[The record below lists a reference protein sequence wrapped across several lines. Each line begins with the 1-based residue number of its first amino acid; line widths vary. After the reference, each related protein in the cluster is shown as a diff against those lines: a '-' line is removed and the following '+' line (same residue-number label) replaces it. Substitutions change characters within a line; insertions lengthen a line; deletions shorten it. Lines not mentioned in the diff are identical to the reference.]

1 MFKRLLL
8 IAVCAMIAL
17 TAAKADEGQKV
28 ASKVQK
34 VTVFLRG
41 AQVTRSA
48 AVNINA
54 GTSDLIFNGIAPNV
68 AEQSI
73 QVHATGDFTILSVK
87 QETNYL
93 VPNEDTKTKQIQA
106 LQDQKK
112 MIWEKIA
119 MQNNLI
125 LIYQTEE
132 AVLAKNQ
139 FIKPDNQFLD
149 VVKLKQALDFQTE
162 RLTAIKEKERVVGN
176 QLALLNTEM
185 QKYDNQINEINNGNR
200 SMASTN
206 IIVTVSAKV
215 AVQSVVTLSYVI
227 ANAGWSPGYDIRA
240 KNTNSPL
247 VIVYK
252 ANVFQNSGE
261 EWKNVKLTLSTGS
274 PNRNSIK
281 PELNPYYLNVS
292 PVERALSGR
301 TTGVAYSSGYV
312 YADKSASLAEVAVA
326 EPVAVTMVENQTSVD
341 FNIENPYS
349 VTNDGKACQVEI
361 NQVSLPATYQY
372 YVAPK
377 LSIDVFLTAQVTDL
391 NKYNF
396 LSGPANLFFEGT
408 YIGRSRI
415 DTRVLS
421 DTLNLSLGTDRGIQV
436 KRTLE
441 KELTKNQ
448 TLGANRKETKS
459 WLIELKNRKNQK
471 IDLLV
476 EDQIPVS
483 QNGAIE
489 VESQET
495 SGGKTDAL
503 TGKISWNLTLNS
515 QGDKKLRLRYM
526 VKYPKAEQ
534 LTVL

>member
-1 MFKRLLL
+1 MV
-8 IAVCAMIAL
+8 AA

-41 AQVTRSA
+41 AQVTRTATAS
-48 AVNINA
+48 INA

-68 AEQSI
+68 DQQSI
-73 QVHATGDFTILSVK
+73 QVHGTGEFTIFAVK
-87 QETNYL
+87 QEINYL
-93 VPNEDTKTKQIQA
+93 APNEDAKMKQVQV
-106 LQDQKK
+106 LQEQKK
-112 MIWEKIA
+112 VIWDKIL
-119 MQNNLI
+119 MQNNLMS
-125 LIYQTEE
+125 IYQTEE
-132 AVLAKNQ
+132 AMLAKNQ
-139 FIKPDNQFLD
+139 FTKPDNQFLD

-162 RLTAIKEKERVVGN
+162 RLTMLKEKEQAVTN
-176 QLALLNTEM
+176 QVALLNTEM
-185 QKYDNQINEINNGNR
+185 QKYDNQISEINNGNR
-200 SMASTN
+200 TTASTN
-206 IIVTVSAKV
+206 IIVTVSAKA

-227 ANAGWSPGYDIRA
+227 ANAGWSPSYDIGA
-240 KNTNSPL
+240 KNTSSPL

-281 PELNPYYLNVS
+281 PELNPYYLNVN
-292 PVERALSGR
+292 PVAVLLRGQASGL
-301 TTGVAYSSGYV
+301 TYSTSYV
-312 YADKSASLAEVAVA
+312 NADKSASLAEVVVA
-326 EPVAVTMVENQTSVD
+326 EPPTVNMVENQTSVD

-361 NQVSLPATYQY
+361 NQVNLNATYQY

-377 LSIDVFLTAQVTDL
+377 LSTDVFLTAQVTDL

-408 YIGRSRI
+408 YIGKSQI
-415 DTRVLS
+415 DTRALS
-421 DTLNLSLGTDRGIQV
+421 DTLNLSLGTDRSIQV

-448 TLGANRKETKS
+448 TLGTNRKETKS

-471 IDLLV
+471 INLLV
-476 EDQIPVS
+476 EDQMPVS
-483 QNGAIE
+483 QTAAIE

-503 TGKISWNLTLNS
+503 TGKVSWNLTLNS